1 MPIFFKLE
9 KTKSVL
15 THLFLNLLLL
25 LDGKKNVKR
34 EVVED
39 ENEDQERVYLEN
51 DSNSKGT
58 SEDISLQVSPV
69 LIMVFVCMMCLMLLL
84 LYFFFDKLG
93 ELSIH
98 LCLHFS
104 ILYLKELC
112 I

>member
-1 MPIFFKLE
+1 MSTNLFAISRFECTYFFKLE

-15 THLFLNLLLL
+15 THLFLNLLL

-93 ELSIH
+93 E
-98 LCLHFS
+98 
-104 ILYLKELC
+104 
-112 I
+112 

>member
-1 MPIFFKLE
+1 M
-9 KTKSVL
+9 
-15 THLFLNLLLL
+15 L

-93 ELSIH
+93 E
-98 LCLHFS
+98 
-104 ILYLKELC
+104 
-112 I
+112 

>member
-1 MPIFFKLE
+1 MLEIKYIIQLKLFFKLE
-9 KTKSVL
+9 KTISVL
-15 THLFLNLLLL
+15 THLFLNLL

-93 ELSIH
+93 E
-98 LCLHFS
+98 
-104 ILYLKELC
+104 
-112 I
+112 